1 MKEDVF
7 AYIDDHKAQM
17 MDLWQDLVNQDSPAS
32 YREGVDLVAKRVFN
46 RRYHR
51 KIFKELEEAGASTR
65 WDEEGKALIAEIP
78 GDSRAPVLLLGHMDT
93 VFPVGEAARRPFTV
107 EGSRVTGPGALDMK
121 GGVAVMLSALKAL
134 HSAGFSGRPL
144 KVILVSDEEIAHNG
158 SKATVMLQREARGCA
173 ACFNCETGYEDN
185 SLVIGRKGG
194 VVFKAA
200 VHGIAAHAGNNPR
213 QGRSAI
219 WEMAKKIDDIQNMT
233 DWDKG
238 ITFNVGTIKGGTV
251 SNAIP
256 DYCEV
261 EGDIRFQD
269 PDISPL
275 VKEELLKVLN
285 HTYIEGTKTEL
296 LLYHEGMLPMK
307 MTEENRKLFEF
318 VKKTG
323 EENGIPVS
331 EGKLV
336 GGGSDSGYVVY
347 AGVPTVCAMG
357 VKGRFN
363 HTRDEYALKDSLF
376 ERAKL
381 LGAVILKMNEV

>member
-32 YREGVDLVAKRVFN
+32 YREGVDLVAKRV
-46 RRYHR
+46 
-51 KIFKELEEAGASTR
+51 FKELEEAGASTR

-233 DWDKG
+233 DRDKG

-307 MTEENRKLFEF
+307 MTEENGKLFEF

>member
-32 YREGVDLVAKRVFN
+32 YREGVDLVAKRV
-46 RRYHR
+46 
-51 KIFKELEEAGASTR
+51 FKELEEAGASTR

-336 GGGSDSGYVVY
+336 GCGSDSGYVVY

>member
-32 YREGVDLVAKRVFN
+32 YREGVDLVAKRV
-46 RRYHR
+46 
-51 KIFKELEEAGASTR
+51 FKELEEAGASTR

-144 KVILVSDEEIAHNG
+144 KVILVSDDEIAHNG

>member
-32 YREGVDLVAKRVFN
+32 YREGVDLVAKRV
-46 RRYHR
+46 
-51 KIFKELEEAGASTR
+51 FKELEEAGASTR

-219 WEMAKKIDDIQNMT
+219 WEMAKKMDDSQNLT
-233 DWDKG
+233 EWDKG

>member
-32 YREGVDLVAKRVFN
+32 YREGVDLVAKRV
-46 RRYHR
+46 
-51 KIFKELEEAGASTR
+51 FKELEEAGASTR

-269 PDISPL
+269 PDISPF
-275 VKEELLKVLN
+275 VKEELFKVLN
-285 HTYIEGTKTEL
+285 HTYMEGTKTEL

-307 MTEENRKLFEF
+307 MTEENRNLFEF

>member
-32 YREGVDLVAKRVFN
+32 YREGVDLVAKRV
-46 RRYHR
+46 
-51 KIFKELEEAGASTR
+51 FKELEEAGASTR

-158 SKATVMLQREARGCA
+158 SKATVMMQREARGCA

-233 DWDKG
+233 DRDKG

>member
-32 YREGVDLVAKRVFN
+32 YREGVDLVAKRV
-46 RRYHR
+46 
-51 KIFKELEEAGASTR
+51 FKELEEAGASTR

-347 AGVPTVCAMG
+347 AGDPTVCAMG

>member
-32 YREGVDLVAKRVFN
+32 YREGVDLVAKRV
-46 RRYHR
+46 
-51 KIFKELEEAGASTR
+51 FKELEEAGASTR

-185 SLVIGRKGG
+185 SLVLGRKGG

-233 DWDKG
+233 DRDKG

>member
-32 YREGVDLVAKRVFN
+32 YREGVDLVAKRV
-46 RRYHR
+46 
-51 KIFKELEEAGASTR
+51 FKELEEAGASTR

-256 DYCEV
+256 GYCEV

-269 PDISPL
+269 PDISPF

>member
-32 YREGVDLVAKRVFN
+32 YREGVDLVAKRV
-46 RRYHR
+46 
-51 KIFKELEEAGASTR
+51 FKELEEAGASTR

-107 EGSRVTGPGALDMK
+107 EGSRVTGHGALDMK

>member
-32 YREGVDLVAKRVFN
+32 YREGVDLVAKRVF
-46 RRYHR
+46 
-51 KIFKELEEAGASTR
+51 KELEEAGASTR

-78 GDSRAPVLLLGHMDT
+78 GYSRAPVLLLGHMDT

>member
-32 YREGVDLVAKRVFN
+32 YREGVDLVAKRVF
-46 RRYHR
+46 
-51 KIFKELEEAGASTR
+51 KELEEAGASTR

-78 GDSRAPVLLLGHMDT
+78 GDSRAPVLLLGHIDT

-194 VVFKAA
+194 AVFKAA

-256 DYCEV
+256 GYCEV

-269 PDISPL
+269 PDISPF

-285 HTYIEGTKTEL
+285 HTYMEGTKTEL

>member
-32 YREGVDLVAKRVFN
+32 YREGVDLVAKRV
-46 RRYHR
+46 
-51 KIFKELEEAGASTR
+51 FKELEEAGASTR

-121 GGVAVMLSALKAL
+121 GGVAVMLSTLKAL

>member
-32 YREGVDLVAKRVFN
+32 YREGVDLVAKRV
-46 RRYHR
+46 
-51 KIFKELEEAGASTR
+51 FKELEEAGASTR

-173 ACFNCETGYEDN
+173 TCFNCETGYEDN

-233 DWDKG
+233 DRDKG

>member
-32 YREGVDLVAKRVFN
+32 YREGVDLVAKRG
-46 RRYHR
+46 
-51 KIFKELEEAGASTR
+51 FKELEEAGASTR

-121 GGVAVMLSALKAL
+121 GGVAVMLSTLKAL

-269 PDISPL
+269 PDISPF
-275 VKEELLKVLN
+275 VKEELFKVLN
-285 HTYIEGTKTEL
+285 HTYMEGTKTEL

>member
-7 AYIDDHKAQM
+7 VYIDDHKAQM

-32 YREGVDLVAKRVFN
+32 YREGVDLVAKRV
-46 RRYHR
+46 
-51 KIFKELEEAGASTR
+51 FKELEEAGASTR

-213 QGRSAI
+213 QGRSVI

-347 AGVPTVCAMG
+347 AGVPTVCAIG

>member
-32 YREGVDLVAKRVFN
+32 YREGVDLVAKRVF
-46 RRYHR
+46 
-51 KIFKELEEAGASTR
+51 KELEEAGASTR

-78 GDSRAPVLLLGHMDT
+78 GDSRAPVLLLGHIDT

-200 VHGIAAHAGNNPR
+200 VHGIAAHAGNNSR

-256 DYCEV
+256 GYCEV

-269 PDISPL
+269 PDISPF

>member
-17 MDLWQDLVNQDSPAS
+17 MDLWQYLVNQDSPAS
-32 YREGVDLVAKRVFN
+32 YREGVDLVAKRV
-46 RRYHR
+46 
-51 KIFKELEEAGASTR
+51 FKELEEAGASTR

-200 VHGIAAHAGNNPR
+200 VHGIAAHAGNNPS

-269 PDISPL
+269 PDISPF

-285 HTYIEGTKTEL
+285 HTYMEGTKTEL

>member
-32 YREGVDLVAKRVFN
+32 YREGVDLVAKRV
-46 RRYHR
+46 
-51 KIFKELEEAGASTR
+51 FKELEEAGASTR

-269 PDISPL
+269 PDISPF
-275 VKEELLKVLN
+275 VKEELFKVLN

>member
-32 YREGVDLVAKRVFN
+32 YGEGVDLVAKRV
-46 RRYHR
+46 
-51 KIFKELEEAGASTR
+51 FKELEEAGASTR

-269 PDISPL
+269 PDISPF

>member
-32 YREGVDLVAKRVFN
+32 YREGVDLVAKRVF
-46 RRYHR
+46 
-51 KIFKELEEAGASTR
+51 KELEEAGASTR

-78 GDSRAPVLLLGHMDT
+78 GDSRAPVLLLGHIDT

-256 DYCEV
+256 GYCEV

-269 PDISPL
+269 PDISPF

-285 HTYIEGTKTEL
+285 HTYMEGTKTEL

-331 EGKLV
+331 EKMEFR
-336 GGGSDSGYVVY
+336 YQ
-347 AGVPTVCAMG
+347 
-357 VKGRFN
+357 K
-363 HTRDEYALKDSLF
+363 ESL
-376 ERAKL
+376 
-381 LGAVILKMNEV
+381 

>member
-32 YREGVDLVAKRVFN
+32 YREGVDLVAKRV
-46 RRYHR
+46 
-51 KIFKELEEAGASTR
+51 FKELEEAGASTR

-256 DYCEV
+256 GYCEV

>member
-32 YREGVDLVAKRVFN
+32 YREGVDLVAKRV
-46 RRYHR
+46 
-51 KIFKELEEAGASTR
+51 FKELEEAGASTR

-275 VKEELLKVLN
+275 VKEELFKVLN
-285 HTYIEGTKTEL
+285 HTYMEGTKTEL

>member
-32 YREGVDLVAKRVFN
+32 YREGVDLVAKRV
-46 RRYHR
+46 
-51 KIFKELEEAGASTR
+51 FKELEEAGASTR

-357 VKGRFN
+357 VKGRSN

>member
-32 YREGVDLVAKRVFN
+32 YREGVDLVAKRV
-46 RRYHR
+46 
-51 KIFKELEEAGASTR
+51 FKELEEAGASTR

-269 PDISPL
+269 PDISPF

-336 GGGSDSGYVVY
+336 GGGSDSGYVAY

>member
-32 YREGVDLVAKRVFN
+32 YREGVDLVAKRV
-46 RRYHR
+46 
-51 KIFKELEEAGASTR
+51 FKELEEAGASTR

-121 GGVAVMLSALKAL
+121 GGVAVMLSTLKAL

-269 PDISPL
+269 PDISPF
-275 VKEELLKVLN
+275 VKEELFKVLN
-285 HTYIEGTKTEL
+285 HTYMEGTKTEL

>member
-32 YREGVDLVAKRVFN
+32 YREGVDLVAKRVF
-46 RRYHR
+46 
-51 KIFKELEEAGASTR
+51 KELEEAGASTR

-78 GDSRAPVLLLGHMDT
+78 GDSRAPVLLLGHIDT

-256 DYCEV
+256 GYCEV

>member
-32 YREGVDLVAKRVFN
+32 YREGVDLVAKRV
-46 RRYHR
+46 
-51 KIFKELEEAGASTR
+51 FKELEEAGASTR

-219 WEMAKKIDDIQNMT
+219 WKMAKKIDDIQNMT

>member
-32 YREGVDLVAKRVFN
+32 YREGVDLVAKRV
-46 RRYHR
+46 
-51 KIFKELEEAGASTR
+51 FKELEEAGASTR

-381 LGAVILKMNEV
+381 LGAVILK

>member
-32 YREGVDLVAKRVFN
+32 YREGVDLVAKRVF
-46 RRYHR
+46 
-51 KIFKELEEAGASTR
+51 KELEEAGASTR

-78 GDSRAPVLLLGHMDT
+78 GDSRAPILLLGHMDT

-269 PDISPL
+269 PDISPF
-275 VKEELLKVLN
+275 VKEELFKVLN
-285 HTYIEGTKTEL
+285 HTYMEGTKTEL

>member
-32 YREGVDLVAKRVFN
+32 YREGVDLVAKRV
-46 RRYHR
+46 
-51 KIFKELEEAGASTR
+51 FKELEEAGASTR

-238 ITFNVGTIKGGTV
+238 ITFNVGTIKGDTV

>member
-32 YREGVDLVAKRVFN
+32 YREGVDLVAKRV
-46 RRYHR
+46 
-51 KIFKELEEAGASTR
+51 FKELEEAGASTR

-93 VFPVGEAARRPFTV
+93 VFPVGEAARRPFTA

-269 PDISPL
+269 PDISPF
-275 VKEELLKVLN
+275 VKEELFKVLN
-285 HTYIEGTKTEL
+285 HTYMEGTKTEL

-307 MTEENRKLFEF
+307 MTEESRKLFEF

>member
-32 YREGVDLVAKRVFN
+32 YREGVDLVAKRV
-46 RRYHR
+46 
-51 KIFKELEEAGASTR
+51 FKELEEAGASTR

-363 HTRDEYALKDSLF
+363 PTRDEYALKDSLF

>member
-32 YREGVDLVAKRVFN
+32 YREGVDLVAKRVF
-46 RRYHR
+46 
-51 KIFKELEEAGASTR
+51 KELEEAGASTR

-78 GDSRAPVLLLGHMDT
+78 GDSRAPVLLLGHIDT

-275 VKEELLKVLN
+275 VKEELLKALN

>member
-32 YREGVDLVAKRVFN
+32 YREGVDLVAKRVF
-46 RRYHR
+46 
-51 KIFKELEEAGASTR
+51 KELEEAGASTR

-78 GDSRAPVLLLGHMDT
+78 GDSRAPVLLLGHIDT

-233 DWDKG
+233 DRDKG

>member
-7 AYIDDHKAQM
+7 AYINDHKAQM

-32 YREGVDLVAKRVFN
+32 YREGVDLVAKRV
-46 RRYHR
+46 
-51 KIFKELEEAGASTR
+51 FKELEEAGASTR

>member
-32 YREGVDLVAKRVFN
+32 YREGVDLVAKRV
-46 RRYHR
+46 
-51 KIFKELEEAGASTR
+51 FKELEEAGASTR

-194 VVFKAA
+194 IVFKAA

>member
-17 MDLWQDLVNQDSPAS
+17 MDLWQYLVNQDSPAS
-32 YREGVDLVAKRVFN
+32 YREGVDLVAKRV
-46 RRYHR
+46 
-51 KIFKELEEAGASTR
+51 FKELEEAGASTR

>member
-32 YREGVDLVAKRVFN
+32 YREGVDLVAKRV
-46 RRYHR
+46 
-51 KIFKELEEAGASTR
+51 FKELEEAGASTR

-285 HTYIEGTKTEL
+285 HTYIEGTKIEL

>member
-32 YREGVDLVAKRVFN
+32 YREGVDLVAKRVF
-46 RRYHR
+46 
-51 KIFKELEEAGASTR
+51 KELEEAGASTR
-65 WDEEGKALIAEIP
+65 GDEEGKALIAEIP

-269 PDISPL
+269 PDISPF
-275 VKEELLKVLN
+275 VKEELFKVLN
-285 HTYIEGTKTEL
+285 HTYMEGTKTEL